1 MIQYIRTKV
10 NRSEKEFWYLEVD
23 TKKEKVIREIEF
35 DKNGSIIRKAP
46 THEDNYGC
54 YTDNLNVIIAPKLP
68 KYKETIIIDPK
79 EKYITFINKEE
90 FEEIWRKHKLKNLK
104 N

>member
-35 DKNGSIIRKAP
+35 DKNGSITDINARAPHKKLQDEAIRVI
-46 THEDNYGC
+46 
-54 YTDNLNVIIAPKLP
+54 NLLP
-68 KYKETIIIDPK
+68 KMIPGRQRGRPVGV
-79 EKYITFINKEE
+79 KYGLPIVFKVE
-90 FEEIWRKHKLKNLK
+90 
-104 N
+104 